1 MTKPASDFARM
12 PRPSRGASLIGR
24 NDWSI
29 SPSTRSTWLVIRRFR
44 LSQRQMGGAQATSG
58 LVFHTV
64 VVQVWQRENSCV
76 KPRDPLQGVLD
87 RSGFFAFLFDV

>member
-1 MTKPASDFARM
+1 
-12 PRPSRGASLIGR
+12 
-24 NDWSI
+24 
-29 SPSTRSTWLVIRRFR
+29 
-44 LSQRQMGGAQATSG
+44 MGGAQAMSG

-87 RSGFFAFLFDV
+87 LSGLCTLMFDLGTI